1 MFFRFGSKSGKAVPP
16 AGQALEEVHSQ
27 LQQQQHLWTEKL
39 AQDPSCFAAL
49 EQEVHL
55 RFGQLAGLILWGSTA
70 YSAVVNHTGKGRGR
84 AGSGLYPELAALGI
98 HHGKTAALVDLVARQ
113 SALLPSFEHARR
125 ELTSHGLDLPLKEV
139 RRIATHLGAQVLTRR
154 KRDLLDYRDGRLPA
168 GQELAGKRV
177 ACCIDAG
184 KSRLRR
190 VTRKQKGKGKTKKQ
204 RRRYKTDWRDVKLL
218 IIYEID
224 AKGETVRTSCP
235 WIDGTFGG
243 PDEAMELL
251 AMHLHRLGAAGAEVV
266 VFLAD
271 GAPWIWERLEWVA
284 RRVGLRDQQW
294 LFVLDFWHAA
304 QHIGLAL
311 GHVPIADKERRRLYR
326 KLRKW
331 LKGGKAW
338 EMIQEL
344 RRLGETHGVLEV
356 MQEDLGYL
364 EKHEGHCHLDYARFR
379 RRGLPLGPG
388 SVESDF
394 GRVINLRIKGP
405 GVLWEDEHAD
415 VRVALRAAALSG
427 RWEELLEKTRQSV
440 SHDRRIDFKWT
451 SPDMRA
457 ELKADVKVQPPT
469 PQVQQKGRLESQA
482 A

>member
-1 MFFRFGSKSGKAVPP
+1 LAV
-16 AGQALEEVHSQ
+16 
-27 LQQQQHLWTEKL
+27 
-39 AQDPSCFAAL
+39 
-49 EQEVHL
+49 
-55 RFGQLAGLILWGSTA
+55 
-70 YSAVVNHTGKGRGR
+70 
-84 AGSGLYPELAALGI
+84 LGI

-113 SALLPSFEHARR
+113 SAMLPSFEHAQR
-125 ELTSHGLDLPLKEV
+125 ELKAHGLNLPLKEV
-139 RRIATHLGAQVLTRR
+139 RRIATQLGAQALTCR
-154 KRDLLDYRDGRLPA
+154 KRDLLDYREGRMPA

-190 VTRKQKGKGKTKKQ
+190 VTRQQKGKGQSKEQ
-204 RRRYKTDWRDVKLL
+204 RRRYRTDWRDVKLL

-224 AKGETVRTSCP
+224 EGGEKVRTSCP

-284 RRVGLRDQQW
+284 KRVGLRDPQW
-294 LFVLDFWHAA
+294 HFVLDFWHAA

-338 EMIQEL
+338 EMTQEL
-344 RRLGETHGVLEV
+344 RRLGETHGVLEA

-364 EKHEGHCHLDYARFR
+364 EKHEDHCHLDYARFR
-379 RRGLPLGPG
+379 RRGLPIG
-388 SVESDF
+388 SGAVESAIR
-394 GRVINLRIKGP
+394 RVINLRIKGP
-405 GVLWEDEHAD
+405 GVLWEEENAEGM
-415 VRVALRAAALSG
+415 VVLRAAALSG
-427 RWEELLEKTRQSV
+427 RWEELLEKTRQSF
-440 SHDRRIDFKWT
+440 SRDRRIDFKWT

-457 ELKADVKVQPPT
+457 ELKAGVKVQPPT
-469 PQVQQKGRLESQA
+469 PQVHENEQLESQA